1 MGEKRVN
8 LTSEA
13 KFVAEASRE
22 NPKLGWLEFVLTD
35 DQPNDNKQGI
45 RKEGFASLVD
55 TGKLTPIK
63 MASGKIK
70 DDHSDA
76 IPLGVISEL
85 EEKETQVVGKAAIWK
100 EERASDYDMIK
111 AMSAKGKPINVSW
124 EIVYVDSEVDDAGI
138 EWISE
143 PVLTAATIVGIPA
156 YGGRTPVVSVASV
169 KPDGD
174 EGEED
179 TPPGDDDTGEDDQE
193 ATKKAEAKLE
203 KRMSELEKELRVL
216 RDYKEAREKEDTD
229 NELLAN
235 RLVQF
240 TEAGFEFS
248 DEDVKA
254 KRGAWLEIPDRA
266 FDEMLDLMKNVR
278 KASASVP
285 DVSGTPSADTIEI
298 VRKGLKQMREA
309 SLEEN

>member
-35 DQPNDNKQGI
+35 DKPNDNKQGI
-45 RKEGFASLVD
+45 KKEGFASLVD

-76 IPLGVISEL
+76 TPFGVISEL
-85 EEKETQVVGKAAIWK
+85 EAKESQVDGKAAIWK
-100 EERASDYDMIK
+100 AERGSDYEMLK
-111 AMSAKGKPINVSW
+111 AMSAKGDPINVSW

-138 EWISE
+138 EWISD
-143 PVLTAATIVGIPA
+143 PVLTAATIVGVPA

-169 KPDGD
+169 SSGDDDGDGDDGDDDDGD
-174 EGEED
+174 EK
-179 TPPGDDDTGEDDQE
+179 
-193 ATKKAEAKLE
+193 AKKAEAKLE
-203 KRMSELEKELRVL
+203 KRMSELEKELKVL
-216 RDYKEAREKEDTD
+216 RDYKEAREKEDSD
-229 NELLAN
+229 DELLAS

-240 TEAGFEFS
+240 TDAGFEFS
-248 DEDVKA
+248 DEDIKA
-254 KRGAWLEIPDRA
+254 KRETWLEIPDRA
-266 FDEMLDLMKNVR
+266 FEGMLEMMKSVR

-285 DVSGTPSADTIEI
+285 DVSGTPSADTIEV
-298 VRKGLKQMREA
+298 VRQGLKKMREA
-309 SLEEN
+309 TLEEN